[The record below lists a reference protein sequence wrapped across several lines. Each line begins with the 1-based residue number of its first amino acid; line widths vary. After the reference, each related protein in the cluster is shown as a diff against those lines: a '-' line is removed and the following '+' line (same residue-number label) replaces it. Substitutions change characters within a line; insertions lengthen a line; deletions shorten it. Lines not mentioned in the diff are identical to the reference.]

1 MFASRKGA
9 IYWRELIT
17 NGCASSFEICAT
29 PHNEPGI
36 STPRGAGSIPNPRR
50 MRKPRRGRV
59 AARTNHYSEA
69 EILVL
74 RSVFHRARSSFALEL
89 FATRYPNYT
98 LAVPRRGVSNNSAHA
113 AHKHN
118 NKMATLRATGGGGG
132 GGGGGAG
139 AGAEVDLAAMV
150 QRMWRRR
157 MVRTAY
163 TTRDDPIETAEKVY
177 KDAVGS
183 IGNLPPG
190 CAFVPYPESL
200 KLAKACNLIVGGPLN
215 VYVQNNGPLKQVRG
229 ALAAPIQPAIMTA
242 LSGLCAE
249 QCLDAE
255 TNTALF
261 GLPAMGT
268 GINDKK
274 VHKLVCAAAAKAS
287 SGIGWCGNQIFGL
300 RRLT

>member
-1 MFASRKGA
+1 MKLKR
-9 IYWRELIT
+9 IT
-17 NGCASSFEICAT
+17 
-29 PHNEPGI
+29 PP
-36 STPRGAGSIPNPRR
+36 
-50 MRKPRRGRV
+50 
-59 AARTNHYSEA
+59 
-69 EILVL
+69 
-74 RSVFHRARSSFALEL
+74 
-89 FATRYPNYT
+89 
-98 LAVPRRGVSNNSAHA
+98 
-113 AHKHN
+113 
-118 NKMATLRATGGGGG
+118 
-132 GGGGGAG
+132 
-139 AGAEVDLAAMV
+139 
-150 QRMWRRR
+150 QR

-190 CAFVPYPESL
+190 CAFIPYPEGL
-200 KLAKACNLIVGGPLN
+200 KLAKACNLIVGGPLD